1 MKQTIFAN
9 WNYPITNINTD
20 PQSTNTDTVNRNLK
34 TIHHLSVQS
43 HLDTRLPNSVL
54 GQQPPTINKSEEG
67 IPRRTRRIL
76 SQLRTGKSPMLLTYL
91 HKINPTLH
99 PSPLCP
105 LCKIN
110 NHDTNHLF
118 SCPSINT
125 TLTPLDL
132 WNDPVSTAELLSL
145 WEDALAAAG
154 GGAGPQ
160 LVDGAGRG

>member
-1 MKQTIFAN
+1 MNRKEKNTSSYIQNNSTPCTRIWQHHMVSHN
-9 WNYPITNINTD
+9 IWHKPSEITDNTEHCSQKPYHSKNI
-20 PQSTNTDTVNRNLK
+20 LHYM
-34 TIHHLSVQS
+34 HHYS
-43 HLDTRLPNSVL
+43 
-54 GQQPPTINKSEEG
+54 
-67 IPRRTRRIL
+67 
-76 SQLRTGKSPMLLTYL
+76 MLLTYL

-110 NHDTNHLF
+110 NHDTKHLF
-118 SCPSINT
+118 SCPSINA
-125 TLTPLDL
+125 TLTSLDL

>member
-1 MKQTIFAN
+1 M
-9 WNYPITNINTD
+9 
-20 PQSTNTDTVNRNLK
+20 
-34 TIHHLSVQS
+34 SVQL
-43 HLDTRLPNSVL
+43 HLQTRLPNSIL
-54 GQQPPTINKSEEG
+54 GQQPPTINKSEQD
-67 IPRRTRRIL
+67 ISRKTRRIL
-76 SQLRTGKSPMLLTYL
+76 SQLRTGKSPILPTYL

-105 LCKIN
+105 LCKVN
-110 NHDTNHLF
+110 NHNIKHLF

-154 GGAGPQ
+154 GGVGAQ
-160 LVDGAGRG
+160 LVDGAGCG

>member
-1 MKQTIFAN
+1 MKQTIFNN
-9 WNYPITNINTD
+9 WNYPIINVNTG
-20 PQSTNTDTVNRNLK
+20 PQPTNTDTVNHNLK
-34 TIHHLSVQS
+34 TIHHMAVQS
-43 HLDTRLPNSVL
+43 HLNTRSPNSIL
-54 GQQPPTINKSEEG
+54 GNQPPTINTSEQA
-67 IPRRTRRIL
+67 IPRKTRRTL

-105 LCKIN
+105 LCKTN
-110 NHDTNHLF
+110 NHDTKHLF
-118 SCPSINT
+118 SCPFINT

-154 GGAGPQ
+154 GGAGP
-160 LVDGAGRG
+160 